1 MALQTYQIKIVDNS
15 NQEMLNFPMATRY
28 ADSIAA
34 PKNNKLTSQEG
45 GVLTLNR
52 MGDQWKFLC

>member
-34 PKNNKLTSQEG
+34 PKNN
-45 GVLTLNR
+45 
-52 MGDQWKFLC
+52 